1 MSTGYQTYRK
11 TQTHTADRS
20 ELLLMLYD
28 GALRFTRRAI
38 EAIEAND
45 VVAKCQAISRAVAII
60 AELHSTL
67 DHEVDEELTGNLSA
81 LYLFCL
87 DSYTEANAKGST
99 TPLRAVTPVLETLRE
114 GWGEAIRQVRAEG
127 RSPQAEPARPALSVV
142 AG

>member
-1 MSTGYQTYRK
+1 MTTGYQTYRK

-45 VVAKCQAISRAVAII
+45 VTAKCEALARAIAII
-60 AELHSTL
+60 SELHATL
-67 DHEVDEELTGNLSA
+67 DPTVDEELTGNLAA

-87 DSYTEANAKGST
+87 DSYTQANAEGST
-99 TPLRAVTPVLETLRE
+99 VPLKAVIPVLETLRE
-114 GWGEAIRQVRAEG
+114 GWGEAIHQVRAEG
-127 RSPQAEPARPALSVV
+127 RSPQAAPTRPTLSVV

>member
-1 MSTGYQTYRK
+1 MTTGYQTYRN
-11 TQTHTADRS
+11 TQTNTADRS

-45 VVAKCQAISRAVAII
+45 VAARCEAISRAFAII
-60 AELHSTL
+60 TELYSTL
-67 DHEVDEELTGNLSA
+67 NFEVDKELTGNLAS
-81 LYLFCL
+81 LYMFCL
-87 DSYTEANAKGST
+87 ESYSQANAEGLAP
-99 TPLRAVTPVLETLRE
+99 PLKALIPIIETLRD

-127 RSPQAEPARPALSVV
+127 RSPQAEPARPTLSMV

>member
-1 MSTGYQTYRK
+1 MTTGYQTYRK
-11 TQTHTADRS
+11 TQTNTADRS

-45 VVAKCQAISRAVAII
+45 VTAKCEALVRAIAII

-67 DHEVDEELTGNLSA
+67 DHEVDEELTGNLAA

-87 DSYTEANAKGST
+87 DSYTQANAEGAT
-99 TPLRAVTPVLETLRE
+99 TPLKAVIPVLETLRE

-127 RSPQAEPARPALSVV
+127 HSPQAAPARPALSVV

>member
-1 MSTGYQTYRK
+1 MTTGYQTYRK
-11 TQTHTADRS
+11 TQTNTANRS

-28 GALRFTRRAI
+28 GVLRFTRRAI
-38 EAIEAND
+38 EAIEADD
-45 VVAKCQAISRAVAII
+45 VAAKCEALSRAVAII

-87 DSYTEANAKGST
+87 DSYTQANAEGST
-99 TPLRAVTPVLETLRE
+99 TPLRAVLPVLETLRQ

-127 RSPQAEPARPALSVV
+127 GPRQAEPARPALSVV

>member
-1 MSTGYQTYRK
+1 MTTGYQTYRQ
-11 TQTHTADRS
+11 TQTNTADRS

-38 EAIEAND
+38 EAIKAND
-45 VVAKCQAISRAVAII
+45 VNARCEAISRAFAII

-67 DHEVDEELTGNLSA
+67 NFEVNGELTSNLAA

-87 DSYTEANAKGST
+87 ESYTQANAEGDVA
-99 TPLRAVTPVLETLRE
+99 PLEATLPVLETLRE

-127 RSPQAEPARPALSVV
+127 RTSQSPPPQPTLCMVAE
-142 AG
+142 